1 MQTANGY
8 QPTPTE
14 VMSYWVDNMEKE
26 ARELF
31 RRGLPLNTDI
41 WDLFVSVI
49 SEHMFPQIRS
59 IYAGIHDP
67 PFVATNLDRSDMVLD
82 DLQR

>member
-41 WDLFVSVI
+41 WDAAELLI
-49 SEHMFPQIRS
+49 LCIEGP
-59 IYAGIHDP
+59 G
-67 PFVATNLDRSDMVLD
+67 D
-82 DLQR
+82 DDE